1 MARVSVESCHAALRG
16 GGPERT
22 AVEALLGRRHWLH
35 GLADFDLRTG
45 QMLPG
50 SLESICARIR
60 AAPPRGAGEGFKDR
74 LYRIVEH
81 ADRPLRKILLH
92 LNERMVRKHATLPIR
107 AVRELDSTSILALG
121 RRPGRTVREKVADRP
136 YLLAVER
143 RWTSDTSENRLVK
156 ALCLRLAQLLDER
169 RQSQGSSTESMV
181 DDFSSLVEGWLQ
193 SPAAQEI
200 GRWEHVPPNNIL
212 LQHRDYRPLWDA
224 WSWCESLDDDLQR
237 DQDEGLLQWTT
248 LVFWSIVS
256 RLAGAGGVRVLEQPC
271 HPDYE
276 AFSILPARGASQGR
290 VTVEGVVT
298 AARGTH
304 SAAAAGKRPGQR
316 EVSAPAPELFRI
328 VLTPGVDIHLEAA
341 RGARLQLRFSP
352 TGPYAR
358 VQVGAKVVI
367 AEMTAEE
374 AVTIAA
380 DAVSGSFGAGAL
392 RPGPADIAALSAPVS
407 VPFYAVD
414 LCHPQ
419 PRFADEERSGT
430 LPFRLLWQ
438 RWDSP
443 GQEAAELDLGTA
455 CAVALGSEL
464 TTVSILDLL
473 AADTELP
480 ADVLS
485 RAGRFFA
492 TKLAQA
498 LPAQALAYVV
508 PDATD
513 DFALGLLRRSI
524 NAEFRAAEP
533 IPRSVAA
540 VFAWQS
546 STGFPATGLDEGDCV
561 LVIDTVGSRLSATP
575 LLAHRND
582 ELARRLPESAG
593 LSWKRLPTVLC
604 EALVTSTALATATLE
619 QLACPFPAELARLL
633 GFQGLT
639 SEGSGLSWQ
648 DEDSAW
654 FTLPDQRET
663 AEQSV
668 LGAGPDV
675 WSQLASGLT
684 PEFRRLAAGKRV
696 FVLRAVGALQGTRLG
711 VPDAHEGHTVRLV
724 GDYEAHLGAAVLHR
738 WQARAGDIALWRD
751 HLPDLSMRVVRDG
764 RHSRFELVK
773 DVSVAPRRG
782 QAIRIEIGDR
792 FLLPAGLPDYRFP
805 LLQGTG
811 RSALRYEAFLRSPA
825 FPLAQDLE
833 VEVRLTYTYGS
844 DTPYELVFKPL
855 VEVPGLSGVRA
866 EWRLRTEVEDLP
878 AHFPTL
884 PPAVPWS
891 TMDRYPKR
899 DSSETNDLLGWVRS
913 GIERVRLR
921 AAALESPRQ
930 TGVVINGLK
939 MTARNERF
947 VVARVDR
954 RHIFCRETEF
964 LPGTAIDTVRVGDS
978 LTFAVEM
985 DDRGQARGLA
995 IGTDMK
1001 GVERLLDD
1009 RLRKFAQEVKGGL
1022 RFPFIAIWSEGR
1034 SLDDPEVPQ
1043 AFREFMRSGV
1053 AALQSLREL
1062 QELRSTVGTK
1072 TLAEETLFLLCCMH
1086 ADAPPEVAA
1095 FLKGV
1100 LPSGRNLI
1108 GPLRQYHRHIALVL
1122 GACRTDWQ
1130 RELLE
1135 AVSSA
1140 IARDASPA
1148 EVHGLCLGILG
1159 VALWRCGEALNALS
1173 NEALV
1178 AIIERLTQVLGQ
1190 AHANIENRRPGWSP
1204 LMLKDHLELV
1214 LALLRTRGAEDPV
1227 RKGLLAPGRPTTW
1240 ALART
1245 IEDIVDSVS
1254 KHDIALESR
1263 LSLDVEKPPALSQ
1276 TPTLLYALKLYLTG
1290 DDSARA
1296 IRVMEVRDDG
1306 RDGV

>member
-1 MARVSVESCHAALRG
+1 MGRVSVESCHAALRG
-16 GGPERT
+16 GGPERI

-45 QMLPG
+45 QMLLG

-60 AAPPRGAGEGFKDR
+60 AAPPRGVGEGFKDR

-81 ADRPLRKILLH
+81 ADRPLREILRH
-92 LNERMVRKHATLPIR
+92 LNERMVREHATLPIR

-169 RQSQGSSTESMV
+169 RQSQESGTESVV
-181 DDFSSLVEGWLQ
+181 DDFSALVERWLQ

-224 WSWCESLDDDLQR
+224 WSWCESLDEDLQR

-290 VTVEGVVT
+290 VTVEGVMT

-304 SAAAAGKRPGQR
+304 SAAAAGERPGQR
-316 EVSAPAPELFRI
+316 EVSAPAPEPFRI

-352 TGPYAR
+352 SGPYAR
-358 VQVGAKVVI
+358 VQAGAKVAI

-380 DAVSGSFGAGAL
+380 NAVSGAFGAGAL
-392 RPGPADIAALSAPVS
+392 RPGPAAIAAPSAPLPA
-407 VPFYAVD
+407 PFYAVD

-419 PRFADEERSGT
+419 PRFADEARSGT

-438 RWDSP
+438 LWDSP

-473 AADTELP
+473 AAETELP

-513 DFALGLLRRSI
+513 DFALGFLRRSI

-546 STGFPATGLDEGDCV
+546 STGFPATGLDEDDCV
-561 LVIDTVGSRLSATP
+561 LVLDTVGSRLSATP
-575 LLAHRND
+575 LLAHRNG

-604 EALVTSTALATATLE
+604 EASVTSTALATATLE
-619 QLACPFPAELARLL
+619 QLACPFPAEPARLL

-648 DEDSAW
+648 GEDGAW
-654 FTLPDQRET
+654 FTLPDPRKT

-668 LGAGPDV
+668 FGAGPDI
-675 WSQLASGLT
+675 WSQLVSGLT

-696 FVLRAVGALQGTRLG
+696 FVLRAVGALQGARLG
-711 VPDAHEGHTVRLV
+711 VPGVHEGHAVRLV

-738 WQARAGDIALWRD
+738 WQARAGDIPLWRD
-751 HLPDLSMRVVRDG
+751 HLPDLSMRVVQDG

-782 QAIRIEIGDR
+782 QAVRIEIRDR

-811 RSALRYEAFLRSPA
+811 GSALRYEAFLRSPA

-855 VEVPGLSGVRA
+855 VEVPGLNGVRA

-884 PPAVPWS
+884 PSAVPWS
-891 TMDRYPKR
+891 TMERYPKR
-899 DSSETNDLLGWVRS
+899 DSSETSDLLAWIRKELERHRQS
-913 GIERVRLR
+913 G
-921 AAALESPRQ
+921 AALASPR
-930 TGVVINGLK
+930 TGVV
-939 MTARNERF
+939 
-947 VVARVDR
+947 VDGPR
-954 RHIFCRETEF
+954 TFPKGGRYF
-964 LPGTAIDTVRVGDS
+964 LAQLDSGRIRCQEADFLVRGTFDAVKLGDS
-978 LTFAVEM
+978 LTFVVEA
-985 DDRGQARGLA
+985 DNASRARA
-995 IGTDMK
+995 IAAGTDT
-1001 GVERLLDD
+1001 ERGKEVLED
-1009 RLRKFAQEVKGGL
+1009 RRRKLAQDLKRGL
-1022 RFPFIAIWSEGR
+1022 RFPFITIWSGGR
-1034 SLDDPEVPQ
+1034 TLSSPEAPG
-1043 AFREFMRSGV
+1043 AFREFMCEGM
-1053 AALQSLREL
+1053 ATLLSLRAF
-1062 QELRSTVGTK
+1062 QERGRTAGTVA
-1072 TLAEETLFLLCCMH
+1072 LADEALFLLCCMH
-1086 ADAPPEVAA
+1086 ADAPTEVVT
-1095 FLKGV
+1095 FLKAVFPPERCSV
-1100 LPSGRNLI
+1100 LQLKR
-1108 GPLRQYHRHIALVL
+1108 YHRHIALAL
-1122 GACRTDWQ
+1122 GACQTDWQ

-1140 IARDASPA
+1140 IARDASPV

-1159 VALWRCGEALNALS
+1159 VALWRCGEALDELS

-1227 RKGLLAPGRPTTW
+1227 RKGLLAPGRPTTR

-1263 LSLDVEKPPALSQ
+1263 LSLDVEKPPALSR